1 MRRGNSVNMVR
12 RALAP
17 AVPYAAVGGGLLAL
31 HNAWAAILGY
41 HIGMVIVVLC
51 WAPRVSARQMLR
63 ANGWRVPIIAALVG
77 AISGILLYLLWPL
90 LSAPSDA
97 GSVIRGM
104 GLTEETWPLFL
115 WYLVIV
121 NPWIEEYYWRGYLG
135 SADKG
140 PVVNDFLWAGY
151 HLIVLWGKMDAAWL
165 AVVFMVLAAGAWFW
179 RQANRLGGGLLPS
192 AFSHLA
198 AEATIVLTIYGLLR
212 G

>member
-1 MRRGNSVNMVR
+1 MVR
-12 RALAP
+12 KGLAP
-17 AVPYAAVGGGLLAL
+17 AVPYVAVGVGLLAL

-41 HIGMVIVVLC
+41 HIGMVIVV
-51 WAPRVSARQMLR
+51 WSSEQVSARETLR
-63 ANGWRVPIIAALVG
+63 ANGWRVPIIAAFVG
-77 AISGILLYLLWPL
+77 ASSGISLYLLWPL

-115 WYLVIV
+115 GYLVMV

-135 SADKG
+135 SADNR

-151 HLIVLWGKMDAAWL
+151 HLIVLWGKIGVVWLVVVFL
-165 AVVFMVLAAGAWFW
+165 AVAAGAWFW
-179 RQANRLGGGLLPS
+179 RQANRWGGGLLPS
-192 AFSHLA
+192 AVSHFA
-198 AEATIVLTIYGLLR
+198 AEITIVLAIYWALG